1 MPSRLVWDG
10 RGKGSEAVSSP
21 VAIVWPC
28 PLTVDAYVVAGRGV
42 EFPRLECP
50 SCARRMGLWS
60 GYRRY
65 VRAAGR
71 CRKMFVP
78 RERCGLCRVS
88 HALLPA
94 FVLAWRLD
102 TAEAVGAGI
111 ERGAGGRG
119 GRPPAAEPATVPHPT

>member
-10 RGKGSEAVSSP
+10 RGKGSEAVSAP
-21 VAIVWPC
+21 VALVWPC
-28 PLTVDAYVVAGRGV
+28 PLTVDAYVAAGRDV
-42 EFPRLECP
+42 EFPRLEGP

-60 GYRRY
+60 GYWRY

-94 FVLAWRLD
+94 FVLGWRLD
-102 TAEAVGAGI
+102 TAEPVGAVI
-111 ERGAGGRG
+111 EQGARG
-119 GRPPAAEPATVPHPT
+119 GCRARPAAER